1 LRWATK
7 STRKLAA
14 ELTDQG
20 HPVSATKV
28 RELLDSLNYS
38 LQGTAK
44 TRTSL
49 GERKSSNGKSSL

>member
-38 LQGTAK
+38 QGTAK